1 MQARWLAA
9 GCPFRRAITDGAE
22 PSGVE
27 LGHRAPS
34 LCAPF
39 GTPTSD
45 LLGPQGWALPAFCW
59 CVPVSEVSS
68 AFRGQTYHGM
78 SVPRRHTVPWRRLE
92 LGRPD
97 LVGKQTFLM
106 GWWSQAA
113 CLGLLSQD
121 PSPPQGPPACT
132 GGRGGASPGR
142 MSSILTVR
150 MHVGR
155 FAHRLSQQETLR
167 GSKLVPSPNIFSGTT
182 MKSCICI
189 FFLSL

>member
-1 MQARWLAA
+1 MPTQPLDQYLSASLSAPVSHYITTCQLLDQHLSAA
-9 GCPFRRAITDGAE
+9 LSAPISCLISPCQPLDQRLSAACS
-22 PSGVE
+22 SGVE

-59 CVPVSEVSS
+59 CFPVSEVSS

-78 SVPRRHTVPWRRLE
+78 SVPRSHTVPWRRLE
-92 LGRPD
+92 PGRPD

-121 PSPPQGPPACT
+121 PSPPQGPPALK
-132 GGRGGASPGR
+132 RNP
-142 MSSILTVR
+142 
-150 MHVGR
+150 
-155 FAHRLSQQETLR
+155 
-167 GSKLVPSPNIFSGTT
+167 
-182 MKSCICI
+182 
-189 FFLSL
+189 

>member
-9 GCPFRRAITDGAE
+9 GCPFWRAITDGAE

-59 CVPVSEVSS
+59 WVPVSEVSS

-78 SVPRRHTVPWRRLE
+78 SVSRRHTVPWRRLE
-92 LGRPD
+92 PGRPD
-97 LVGKQTFLM
+97 LVGKQVFLM

-113 CLGLLSQD
+113 LSG
-121 PSPPQGPPACT
+121 PQPTPRSACPH
-132 GGRGGASPGR
+132 RRQRRASPGR
-142 MSSILTVR
+142 VSSVLTVR
-150 MHVGR
+150 TRVGY

-182 MKSCICI
+182 MKSCIFI
-189 FFLSL
+189 FF